1 MDMQRTE
8 IMPRRSWWRWIFW
21 TAGAVVVAAAPPGPH
36 ARAAIDDEP
45 KPEQLKQMYQDTLDQ
60 LKKSQERKTQL
71 AAENEQLKARVAEL
85 EKQLQATQAKY
96 AELQKQ
102 ADGYAEKTFFLRSHY
117 AAWQEFLRR
126 YPRLQIRWKL
136 YLEDDALTPRQDGI
150 PFVDPDWPWSAQ
162 S

>member
-1 MDMQRTE
+1 M
-8 IMPRRSWWRWIFW
+8 RRRLRRRGWRSIVW
-21 TAGAVVVAAAPPGPH
+21 TLASLTLLLAAPPTRT

-71 AAENEQLKARVAEL
+71 AAENEQLKARIAEL
-85 EKQLQATQAKY
+85 EKQLQSLQAHTTD
-96 AELQKQ
+96 LQKQ

-126 YPRLQIRWKL
+126 YPRLKIRWQL
-136 YLEDDALTPRQDGI
+136 FLEDDALTPPQNTV
-150 PFVDPDWPWSAQ
+150 PFIDPDWPWSAQ
-162 S
+162 R

>member
-1 MDMQRTE
+1 M
-8 IMPRRSWWRWIFW
+8 RRRRWRWRWIFW
-21 TAGAVVVAAAPPGPH
+21 TLAALTLAAAPPTRP

-71 AAENEQLKARVAEL
+71 AAENEQLKARIADL
-85 EKQLQATQAKY
+85 EKQLQSLQVHSAD
-96 AELQKQ
+96 LQKQ

-136 YLEDDALTPRQDGI
+136 FLEDDALTPSQNTP
-150 PFVDPDWPWSAQ
+150 PFIDPDWPWSAQ